1 MPLQTPGHSNKSADR
16 RVRPWLQ
23 PRARLNWRRVRGRP
37 PEDPPPVLLPGL
49 CKNAIRRNPGQRGI
63 TTTPTSGSSGAAGHR
78 RIPDLLR
85 ARPLTTPR
93 SQVDPSGTLQRF
105 NALAR
110 LSIEQKPD
118 LIRRYRQGH
127 GASLYEVKT
136 AILAS
141 WFRFKTG
148 RTSQSHGFAEVD
160 VHGGVCRE
168 SRSFRHGHN
177 GLISSLETK
186 PQLRRDAARPD
197 PHRKAHPL
205 EDELNN
211 DLHVERLA
219 RADAGRTLEVT
230 GRVAH
235 Q

>member
-23 PRARLNWRRVRGRP
+23 PRARLNCRRAPGLP
-37 PEDPPPVLLPGL
+37 PEDPPPVLLPAL
-49 CKNAIRRNPGQRGI
+49 RKNAIRRNPKQRAI

-85 ARPLTTPR
+85 ARPLTIPR

-127 GASLYEVKT
+127 EASLYEVKT
-136 AILAS
+136 AIWRN
-141 WFRFKTG
+141 WFRFKLG
-148 RTSQSHGFAEVD
+148 RTSEAHHATGIQNPGETR
-160 VHGGVCRE
+160 RE
-168 SRSFRHGHN
+168 SPLVPPGHSM
-177 GLISSLETK
+177 I
-186 PQLRRDAARPD
+186 
-197 PHRKAHPL
+197 
-205 EDELNN
+205 
-211 DLHVERLA
+211 
-219 RADAGRTLEVT
+219 
-230 GRVAH
+230 
-235 Q
+235 

>member
-23 PRARLNWRRVRGRP
+23 PRARLNCRRAPGLP
-37 PEDPPPVLLPGL
+37 PEDPPPVLLPAL
-49 CKNAIRRNPGQRGI
+49 RKNAIRRNPKQRAI
-63 TTTPTSGSSGAAGHR
+63 TTTPTSGSSGAAGR
-78 RIPDLLR
+78 RPIHDLLR

-110 LSIEQKPD
+110 LSIEQEPD
-118 LIRRYRQGH
+118 LIRRYKQGH

-160 VHGGVCRE
+160 VHGGVAE
-168 SRSFRHGHN
+168 N
-177 GLISSLETK
+177 L
-186 PQLRRDAARPD
+186 AASNMDTMDCGQQPR
-197 PHRKAHPL
+197 
-205 EDELNN
+205 N
-211 DLHVERLA
+211 
-219 RADAGRTLEVT
+219 
-230 GRVAH
+230 
-235 Q
+235 